1 MIKLNIDNNNISDDS
16 IDILN
21 ATVITAL
28 PDGFPIDTKNID
40 WSLNKTIDKHIP
52 VITGKRII
60 DGIETFI
67 KPRYVIHIPDGTIQL
82 TGMHIDSTALASP
95 VNFKVTPLNEVYILG
110 KLESKEPEK
119 RQAQSQLTACSNLIQ
134 EMYSDIPGYNVE
146 ESQIPKVFF
155 TKFDLDYY
163 LANLAV
169 TLEESILL
177 WMESTGRPSVNMN
190 DDGINM
196 PKLVEKSIKR
206 VFMFGPA
213 RNKVKVEFHNGDQ
226 KDFSLMTPSAQV
238 EICSEILSILPE

>member
-28 PDGFPIDTKNID
+28 PDGFPIDTQNID
-40 WSLNKTIDKHIP
+40 WSLDTTIDKHIP
-52 VITGKRII
+52 VITGKY
-60 DGIETFI
+60 GTETFI

-82 TGMHIDSTALASP
+82 TGMHIDSISLASP
-95 VNFKVTPLNEVYILG
+95 INFKVTPLNEVYILG
-110 KLESKEPEK
+110 KLEDKEPKK
-119 RQAQSQLTACSNLIQ
+119 RQVHSQLSACSNLIQ
-134 EMYSDIPGYNVE
+134 EMYSNIPGYNVE

-155 TKFDLDYY
+155 TKFDLDFY

-177 WMESTGRPSVNMN
+177 WMESTGKLSVNMN
-190 DDGINM
+190 DESINM
-196 PKLVEKSIKR
+196 PRLMEKSIKR

-213 RNKVKVEFHNGDQ
+213 RNKVKVEFNNGDK